1 MGIDWWEGHSVHKIS
16 LVSLYLE
23 LIEARVLHPLEGNNK
38 EQKTVTHNNTLDNP
52 IFMHI
57 Q

>member
-23 LIEARVLHPLEGNNK
+23 LIKARVLHPLEGNNK
-38 EQKTVTHNNTLDNP
+38 EQKTVTHNNTSDNP